1 MTISEQEAHKL
12 VRPLEALPII
22 EARKPEP
29 RPKRRRHPL
38 RLAIVIG
45 AIGILGTGSAVAA
58 IEKLSGGDEAKR
70 EREMT
75 NEQRQLKGI
84 SEASD
89 QELGRE
95 VEERSGGS
103 IPPGIV
109 DPEATRQ
116 RAGKE
121 LETEF
126 PDELRFY
133 SAQHALVHVTNC
145 TWPHPNPD
153 CVDPIEAIK
162 SHPGAKLVETWSNGK
177 PIAGGG

>member
-1 MTISEQEAHKL
+1 MTISEQEAHEL

-22 EARKPEP
+22 EVPKAEP
-29 RPKRRRHPL
+29 RPKRRRRPL
-38 RLAIVIG
+38 RLAVVIG

-89 QELGRE
+89 RELRRE

-103 IPPGIV
+103 IPPSAV
-109 DPEATRQ
+109 DSETTRKW
-116 RAGKE
+116 AGKE
-121 LETEF
+121 LEIGF

-133 SAQHALVHVTNC
+133 DAQHTLVQVTKC

-162 SHPGAKLVETWSNGK
+162 SYPDARLVETWSDGK
-177 PIAGGG
+177 PIAGGS